1 MTPPG
6 GGDEDAG
13 IRAATRRGPGSAAS
27 QGVQRVP
34 GDGGEGAEM
43 AETLWAAVPDPGHSR
58 FIFKKGLQALQ
69 ATCLPLPEAG
79 QWRGV

>member
-1 MTPPG
+1 
-6 GGDEDAG
+6 
-13 IRAATRRGPGSAAS
+13 
-27 QGVQRVP
+27 
-34 GDGGEGAEM
+34 M